1 MRVTHVIQRYSPAM
15 GGSEVWCR
23 EVSRDLAAAGDDVT
37 VLTLNVIE
45 EEEYWQDPPVEA
57 CTRRLGR
64 LEWDGPILVRRY
76 PRTRPVHSLYHGV
89 FDGLLYRRLG
99 IYFYGP
105 HSAEWYAQIPRAVRA
120 SDVVHLHT
128 VPYPHNALA
137 YAAARLAGKR
147 VVITPHFHPDHPH
160 YELWSNYWLLRRCDA
175 VFAVSEYERDYL
187 AARGIRRKALV
198 VTGNGV
204 RPEAYRP
211 GDVAEF
217 RRALAGRTGWAEGTR
232 LVLFVGR
239 KAEYKGLATL
249 VSALR
254 AVRGRQAVGA
264 VLAGP
269 SSPWFDRYYASLSA
283 DDRAAV
289 VDLGAVSH
297 EEKVQLLHAADVL
310 VLPSAFE
317 AFGIVFLEAWICG
330 TPVIGAARGA
340 MPSVI
345 GDAGL
350 TFAHG
355 DPADLARAIEAI
367 LADPARARAM
377 ADRGRAKVEAR
388 YTWARIAATVREA
401 YRAA

>member
-1 MRVTHVIQRYSPAM
+1 MIQRYFPAV

-23 EVSRDLAAAGDDVT
+23 EVSRYLAEAGDEIS

-45 EEEYWQDPPVEA
+45 EEEYWREPPVDA
-57 CTRRLGR
+57 CTTRLGR

-76 PRTRPVHSLYHGV
+76 PRTLPVHSLYHGV
-89 FDGLLYRRLG
+89 FDRLLYRRLG
-99 IYFYGP
+99 IHFYGP
-105 HSAEWYAQIPRAVRA
+105 HSAEWYAQLRRAVKA

-128 VPYPHNALA
+128 VPYPHNFMA
-137 YAAARLAGKR
+137 YLAARLAGKR

-175 VFAVSEYERDYL
+175 VLTVSEYERDYL
-187 AARGIRRKALV
+187 AARGVKRRALV

-204 RPEAYRP
+204 RPEEYRP
-211 GDVAEF
+211 GDVEGF
-217 RRALAGRTGWAEGTR
+217 RRTLGKRTGLPDGAR
-232 LVLFVGR
+232 IVLFIGR
-239 KAEYKGLATL
+239 KTEYKGLATL

-254 AVRGRQAVGA
+254 EVRRRESVWV

-269 SSPWFDRYYASLSA
+269 SSPWFDAYYGSLSPE
-283 DDRAAV
+283 DRTAV
-289 VDLGAVSH
+289 IDLGPVSH
-297 EEKVQLLHAADVL
+297 EDKVHLLHAADLL

-340 MPSVI
+340 IPAVI

-350 TFAHG
+350 TFEHD
-355 DPADLARAIEAI
+355 DPADLARAIAAI
-367 LADPARARAM
+367 LADREMARAM
-377 ADRGRAKVEAR
+377 AERGRAKVEAR
-388 YTWARIAATVREA
+388 YTWARIATTVREA